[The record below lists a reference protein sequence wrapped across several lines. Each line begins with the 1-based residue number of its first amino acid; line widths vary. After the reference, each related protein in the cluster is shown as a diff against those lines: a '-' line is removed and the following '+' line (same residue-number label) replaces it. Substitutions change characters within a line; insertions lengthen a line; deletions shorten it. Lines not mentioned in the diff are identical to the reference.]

1 MKKTVLLAA
10 LSAITGLAT
19 AQVSIIPKAGITI
32 ANASL
37 ADDNGLRNGKTSL
50 LGFTGGLGF
59 NFSVTDDNFFSIQP
73 EILYVQK
80 GFSAAAT
87 GIINYNGDYRLNY
100 VEVPL
105 LFKINFGGEAVKLYV
120 NAGPSVG
127 YLLNGRIKGEGN
139 VLGIIGSS
147 LDEPIEF
154 TDSPNPVSVTEL
166 DANRVEI
173 GLNFGGGL
181 GLSLG
186 RSVLFGDVRYTA
198 GLTDFNRDAKSKNQ
212 VFAITAGLQIPLG
225 GR

>member
-19 AQVSIIPKAGITI
+19 AQVSIIPRAGITI

-127 YLLNGRIKGEGN
+127 YLLNGRIKEKGMCWG
-139 VLGIIGSS
+139 
-147 LDEPIEF
+147 
-154 TDSPNPVSVTEL
+154 
-166 DANRVEI
+166 
-173 GLNFGGGL
+173 
-181 GLSLG
+181 
-186 RSVLFGDVRYTA
+186 
-198 GLTDFNRDAKSKNQ
+198 
-212 VFAITAGLQIPLG
+212 
-225 GR
+225 

>member
-19 AQVSIIPKAGITI
+19 AQVSIIPRAGITI

-105 LFKINFGGEAVKLYV
+105 LFKINFGGKR
-120 NAGPSVG
+120 
-127 YLLNGRIKGEGN
+127 LN
-139 VLGIIGSS
+139 S
-147 LDEPIEF
+147 
-154 TDSPNPVSVTEL
+154 T
-166 DANRVEI
+166 
-173 GLNFGGGL
+173 
-181 GLSLG
+181 
-186 RSVLFGDVRYTA
+186 
-198 GLTDFNRDAKSKNQ
+198 
-212 VFAITAGLQIPLG
+212 
-225 GR
+225 